1 MTKHKAP
8 QPCPYRA
15 YQITQSNGQL
25 VAYYDSGI
33 TNELPKDVLR
43 DLNTLGWSVA
53 EVKATAVAQ
62 WMGLPH
68 TAARHLLGTSIC
80 YVHWQEGQ
88 AVKMPTGKV
97 VKG

>member
-15 YQITQSNGQL
+15 YQITQANGQL

-33 TNELPKDVLR
+33 ANEPE
-43 DLNTLGWSVA
+43 A
-53 EVKATAVAQ
+53 EVKAAAVAQ

-80 YVHWQEGQ
+80 YVLWTEGQ

>member
-15 YQITQSNGQL
+15 YQITQANGQL

-33 TNELPKDVLR
+33 ANEPE
-43 DLNTLGWSVA
+43 A
-53 EVKATAVAQ
+53 EMKAAAVAQ

-80 YVHWQEGQ
+80 YVLWTEGQ